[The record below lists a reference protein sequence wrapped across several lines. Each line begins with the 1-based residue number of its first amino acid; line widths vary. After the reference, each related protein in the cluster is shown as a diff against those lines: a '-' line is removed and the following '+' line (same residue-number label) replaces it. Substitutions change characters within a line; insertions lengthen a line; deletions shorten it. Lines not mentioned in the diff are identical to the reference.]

1 VRGEGNEAVMPR
13 FLIEIQNG
21 TVMNVD
27 ATSCDVDAYV
37 IDVISEGSAGD
48 LKRYLV
54 NVDLPVEIDGVAHED
69 DSLM

>member
-1 VRGEGNEAVMPR
+1 MPR

>member
-1 VRGEGNEAVMPR
+1 MPG

-37 IDVISEGSAGD
+37 IDHDVINEGSAGD
-48 LKRYLV
+48 LKRYLA
-54 NVDLPVEIDGVAHED
+54 NVGLPVEIDGVAHED

>member
-27 ATSCDVDAYV
+27 ATPCDVDAYV

-48 LKRYLV
+48 LKRYLA
-54 NVDLPVEIDGVAHED
+54 NVGLPVEIDGVAHED